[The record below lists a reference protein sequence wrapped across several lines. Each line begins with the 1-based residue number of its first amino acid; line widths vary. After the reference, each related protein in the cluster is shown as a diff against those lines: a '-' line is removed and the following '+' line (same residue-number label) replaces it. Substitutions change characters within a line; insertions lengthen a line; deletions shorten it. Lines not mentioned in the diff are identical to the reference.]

1 MRESITPTRLVIGE
15 VRVPGER
22 ESAQR
27 ELLLAALSEGSSRIY
42 YAPPSVQRM
51 VDLLQ
56 SIGTDIQRE
65 KNALVVSG
73 CGLHGFSPAQS
84 LVDLEGLGS
93 SALLVLA
100 LLAGQPFRTRVK
112 LGKEA
117 ESAESLMKLLALMG
131 MPLQQETESVY
142 AVGGGDPQAIEHE
155 EVDIDA
161 ATKLAVMIAALFCA
175 GTTVLPES
183 LKNRHR
189 LERLLR
195 QRQVEVGRRR
205 ADEQYLVS
213 IEGGQTLQAFDFDVP
228 GQLDLAYALMLPALV
243 LKKSKL
249 TIKHVA
255 VRAGQRSFL
264 DLLRQI
270 GAEIT
275 LDDLGDNT
283 YDLHLSFSELKS
295 TRVAGQRAEKILNHI
310 PTLAVLATQIP
321 GEVVIRDIEVLRE
334 GAFDKVSHLF
344 ESLRLLEVRVG
355 EFPEGIVVKGGRLVQ
370 EGDLDCRGDAFL
382 AMAFGAMG
390 LWAEGELMLDGVEC
404 LQDVYPDFFKTLH
417 GLKEKRR

>member
-1 MRESITPTRLVIGE
+1 
-15 VRVPGER
+15 
-22 ESAQR
+22 
-27 ELLLAALSEGSSRIY
+27 
-42 YAPPSVQRM
+42 VQRL
-51 VDLLQ
+51 VDLLK
-56 SIGTDIQRE
+56 SIGVDIQWE
-65 KNALVVSG
+65 KSALVVAG
-73 CGLHGFSPAQS
+73 RGLRDFSPPS
-84 LVDLEGLGS
+84 GMLDIEGLGA

-100 LLAGQPFRTRVK
+100 LLAGQPFTTRVK
-112 LGKEA
+112 LGAEA
-117 ESAESLMKLLALMG
+117 ENAELLLQLLALMG
-131 MPLQQETESVY
+131 MPAQQETESAY
-142 AVGGGDPQAIEHE
+142 AVGNGEPLAIEHG

-161 ATKLAVMIAALFCA
+161 ATKLAVMVAALFCQ

-183 LKNRHR
+183 IKNRHR

-213 IEGGQTLQAFDFDVP
+213 IAGGQILQAQDFDVP

-243 LKKSKL
+243 LKKSEL

-255 VRAGQRSFL
+255 VRSGQRSFL

-275 LDDLGDNT
+275 LKDLGENT
-283 YDLHLSFSELKS
+283 YDLQLGFSELKS
-295 TRVAGQRAEKILNHI
+295 TRVAGQRTEKILAQV

-321 GEVVIRDIEVLRE
+321 GEVVIRDIEVLRA
-334 GAFDKVSHLF
+334 GTFDKVSHLF
-344 ESLRLLEVRVG
+344 ESLRSLDVRVG
-355 EFPEGIVVKGGRLVQ
+355 EFPEGIVVKGGRPVQ
-370 EGDLDCRGDAFL
+370 AGDLDCRGDAFL
-382 AMAFGAMG
+382 AMAFGVMG
-390 LWAEGELMLDGVEC
+390 LWTEGELMLDGVEC